1 MAFFDGSMEGGQS
14 WAEHGTME
22 EDGKIGFGGGS
33 VDGATSEVGRR
44 SGGRGGWSSF
54 RG

>member
-22 EDGKIGFGGGS
+22 EGGKIGFGGGS
-33 VDGATSEVGRR
+33 VDGATS
-44 SGGRGGWSSF
+44 
-54 RG
+54 